1 MTPANWAGC
10 GAIGSWAF
18 LALLSR
24 AASGLP
30 PLQLTAMAFA
40 VSGALGLGWLAVR
53 GQLAQLRQ
61 PGPVWLHG
69 VGGLFGYHA
78 LYFAALGQAPAAAA
92 NLLNYTWPLLVV
104 LLSAVVL
111 GLRLTARHWLG
122 VGLALAGCATLL
134 AGDAAFPPGAGVGYA
149 LAAGSSLTWAA
160 YSVTSRWFPAVPA
173 GAVAGFCAGAAAL
186 GAGLHSL
193 TGTWVQPGVSDWLVV
208 VAMGVGPVGVAFALW
223 DVGMKRGDPRLLG
236 TLAFSTPVL
245 STLLLAAAGEAPFT
259 AVTALAA
266 VLVAAGGFAASS
278 ASPSRRSSP

>member
-10 GAIGSWAF
+10 GAIGLWAF

-40 VSGALGLGWLAVR
+40 VSGALGLGWLAAR
-53 GQLAQLRQ
+53 GQLAQVRQ
-61 PGPVWLHG
+61 PGLVWLHG

-78 LYFAALGQAPAAAA
+78 LYFAALGRAPAAAA

-111 GLRLTARHWLG
+111 GLRLTGRHWLG
-122 VGLALAGCATLL
+122 VGLALAGCAVLL
-134 AGDAAFPPGAGVGYA
+134 AGDAAFPPGAGTGYA
-149 LAAGSSLTWAA
+149 LAVASSLTWAV

-173 GAVAGFCAGAAAL
+173 GAVAGFCAGAAVL

-193 TGTWVQPGVSDWLVV
+193 TGEWVRPGAVDWLVV
-208 VAMGVGPVGVAFALW
+208 LAMGVGPVGVAFALW

-259 AVTALAA
+259 LVTMLAA
-266 VLVAAGGFAASS
+266 VLVAAGGFAA
-278 ASPSRRSSP
+278 ARS